1 MKKSRL
7 NLFRSTSMLISIVGV
22 IMIVSTIIVV
32 GYIGFSMVSSGL
44 TNDISSGN
52 QYDDLALLESQFNN
66 LSLKFDD
73 IKSKYY
79 SDKDAAS
86 MDQYN
91 TAKLELTRT
100 QTAIDNVKSALDSG
114 KPSNEVDSRL
124 DFAQKQLPYE
134 NKAPQILQSQKQAN
148 DLFLKKIIT
157 ILS

>member
-114 KPSNEVDSRL
+114 KPSNEVGSRL
-124 DFAQKQLPYE
+124 DFAQKQLQKATEAYE
-134 NKAPQILQSQKQAN
+134 SL
-148 DLFLKKIIT
+148 
-157 ILS
+157 

>member
-79 SDKDAAS
+79 SDKDTAS

-124 DFAQKQLPYE
+124 DFAQKQLQKATEAYE
-134 NKAPQILQSQKQAN
+134 SL
-148 DLFLKKIIT
+148 
-157 ILS
+157 

>member
-7 NLFRSTSMLISIVGV
+7 NLFRSTSMLISI
-22 IMIVSTIIVV
+22 
-32 GYIGFSMVSSGL
+32 VSSGL

-124 DFAQKQLPYE
+124 DFAQKQLQKATEAYE
-134 NKAPQILQSQKQAN
+134 SL
-148 DLFLKKIIT
+148 
-157 ILS
+157 